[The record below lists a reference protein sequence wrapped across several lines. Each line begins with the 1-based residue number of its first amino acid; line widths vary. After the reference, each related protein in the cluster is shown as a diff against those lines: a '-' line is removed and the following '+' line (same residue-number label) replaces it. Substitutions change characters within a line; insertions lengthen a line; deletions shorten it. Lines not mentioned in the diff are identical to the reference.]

1 MLFAIYNPL
10 VPISHLIFD
19 LDDTLY
25 PPASGLW
32 DELGKRIIAFM
43 IERVG
48 IDPAIVDAVRETY
61 YQTYGTT
68 LRGLMSD
75 YPDVSPDDYL
85 AYVHDVDLNRWIA
98 PNPALGEMLATLPQ
112 PKSIFTNADVHHANR
127 VLARLGVAR
136 HFETIVDIRAMNF
149 ENKPRPQAYQALL
162 KRINAQPADCILI
175 EDSARN
181 LRPAHDLGMTTILV
195 GDGLIPDPA
204 VDYRVATILETGV
217 VIQKIT

>member
-1 MLFAIYNPL
+1 M
-10 VPISHLIFD
+10 IFD

-25 PPASGLW
+25 PPTSGLW

-48 IDPAIVDAVRETY
+48 IDPAIVNVARETY

-68 LRGLMSD
+68 LRGLMAD

-85 AYVHDVDLNRWIA
+85 AYVHDVDLKQWID
-98 PNPALGEMLATLPQ
+98 PNPALDEMLAALPQ
-112 PKSIFTNADVHHANR
+112 PKAIFTNADVHHAHR
-127 VLARLGVAR
+127 TLAVLGVAR

-162 KRINAQPADCILI
+162 KLINTPAAACVLV
-175 EDSARN
+175 EDSTRN
-181 LRPAHDLGMTTILV
+181 LLPAHALGMTTILV
-195 GDGLIPDPA
+195 GDGLAPNPA
-204 VDYRVATILETGV
+204 IDFQVETILEAGE
-217 VIQKIT
+217 VIQKLTHHE